1 MMQIKCAV
9 VDDEPLAVNLLENYI
24 KKTPFLKLTARCSNA
39 AQLMCGL
46 SALDIDL
53 IFLDIQMPD
62 VSGIELSKQL
72 PPNVRVIFTT
82 AFNQYALDGFRVN
95 ALDYLLKPI
104 SYADFLSSANK
115 ALQWFQMVQNTK
127 SSNEGEEGHEIYVRS
142 ARRLI
147 KVDFDKLIY
156 IEASKDYVKFVVEG
170 DAPILSLMSLK
181 ALEDM
186 LPLTQFLK
194 VHRSLI
200 VNKQKIHLVENGH
213 IIFNKNSIPVSKS
226 YKKKLMDFLK
236 ETHSDKL

>member
-1 MMQIKCAV
+1 MQIKCAV

-104 SYADFLSSANK
+104 SYADFLCSANQ

-156 IEASKDYVKFVVEG
+156 YRRKNIIHISYVENSNRHEA
-170 DAPILSLMSLK
+170 
-181 ALEDM
+181 
-186 LPLTQFLK
+186 FLK
-194 VHRSLI
+194 
-200 VNKQKIHLVENGH
+200 K
-213 IIFNKNSIPVSKS
+213 
-226 YKKKLMDFLK
+226 
-236 ETHSDKL
+236 